1 MAGDAKTARFIAC
14 GSFDAASN
22 MAIDEA
28 ILEAHLED
36 LVPTTLRLYQF
47 SPPTVSI
54 GYSQKLNA
62 ETQNK
67 ISSNGFALVRRPTGG
82 RAVLHQNDLTYSFV
96 GSSRL
101 SDSAAG
107 DGILSESVIGAYKQI
122 CQGLICAFR
131 QLGFE
136 LEIGN
141 SRSLGSDRIDC
152 FQATTVA
159 DLHYQG
165 RKLVG
170 SAQVRRRHAVLQH
183 GSIILN
189 QPQELM
195 SALTGEDQN
204 GQSTHHANL
213 YELAGRIVSIA
224 ELETA
229 LRSGFEQAFSIKF
242 VPSPLTDKETEICQN
257 LLVKY
262 AVNS

>member
-1 MAGDAKTARFIAC
+1 MAGNANTARFIASD
-14 GSFDAASN
+14 SFDAASN

-28 ILEAHLED
+28 ILQAHLED

-47 SPPTVSI
+47 SPATVSV
-54 GYSQKLNA
+54 GYSQKLSG
-62 ETQNK
+62 ETINK
-67 ISSNGFALVRRPTGG
+67 ITSKGLALVRRPTGG

-101 SDSAAG
+101 TNSPRG
-107 DGILSESVIGAYKQI
+107 NGMLSESVIAAYKQI
-122 CQGLICAFR
+122 CRGLILGFK
-131 QLGFE
+131 QLGIE
-136 LEIGN
+136 VEIG
-141 SRSLGSDRIDC
+141 SSKSLGSDRVDC

-165 RKLVG
+165 KKLVG

-189 QPQELM
+189 QSQELM
-195 SALTGEDQN
+195 RDLIGEDKN
-204 GQSTHHANL
+204 GQSAHHANL
-213 YELAGRIVSIA
+213 YELAGRTITVE
-224 ELETA
+224 ELEVA
-229 LRSGFEQAFSIKF
+229 LRSGFEQAFSIEF
-242 VPSPLTDKETEICQN
+242 VPSPLSKRELDIRQQ